1 MFHIQQPI
9 GVCTCISYRFCQT
22 KTVVLR
28 QDPLL
33 GRKGGG
39 LFLLTSPE
47 KQTNK
52 QQNCYFL
59 CQICRL
65 VHKVH
70 QIGDAFYNLTLKK
83 LHAARSSLSTQVMT
97 TETLFDRYK
106 LNVLI
111 VTLGG

>member
-1 MFHIQQPI
+1 M
-9 GVCTCISYRFCQT
+9 
-22 KTVVLR
+22 
-28 QDPLL
+28 L

-65 VHKVH
+65 LNVYVVHKVH

-106 LNVLI
+106 IECINSNFGWL
-111 VTLGG
+111 TKEKFSTFSMD

>member
-1 MFHIQQPI
+1 M
-9 GVCTCISYRFCQT
+9 
-22 KTVVLR
+22 
-28 QDPLL
+28 L

-65 VHKVH
+65 LNVYVVHKVY